1 MVPTA
6 REVSY
11 PSAEAEPCIALTSP
25 KLIFMQQAAFKKL
38 GSGTAEVMP
47 FSDMPKHWTGL
58 RFKVTSIVAGSF
70 VILFLMQ
77 YAAVRTILLQ
87 NFERLEEDRALVNA
101 ARLQNALADKVT
113 QLNNSVTDY
122 STWDESYN
130 FVEGRNPNFIDAQ
143 LYDSI
148 FASAKIN
155 TVAITNR
162 SGKFLAK
169 KGVDFYTEKKITL
182 PLEFLSY
189 ISFCAKHVD
198 TLQSQKMKGVV
209 PTSAGLML
217 VASHPIRNSNGE
229 GSIHAALGMG
239 RFFDSQMIAQLSTT
253 TQLPVKL
260 YSYHDPNLPP
270 EVKAVIRT
278 TLKDAETTAQ
288 VLNENS
294 IASYVRVNDVFGH
307 PALVLRAENERKIY
321 AQGLHSLNYYFWST
335 LLIGLAS
342 CAVVLV
348 LLERFIL
355 SRLGHLSQGV
365 RAIGHQ
371 GILSS
376 RVYVRGQDE
385 LTHLARTINY
395 TLDQLQLVQQALQ
408 SSEERYALAVIGAN
422 DGIWDWD
429 LLTNQV
435 YFSPRW
441 KMILGYADIEFEQSL
456 SVWFSHQHPQ
466 DLPEFKE
473 AIEAHLEGHSPYLE
487 HEHRMIRKDGTE
499 CWVMCR
505 GSVVRDSNGTPYRM
519 AGSLT
524 DISDRKAA
532 AQVLARQT
540 EELARSNQELEQFAY
555 IASHDLQEPLRKIEA
570 FGDRLKRKYDKTLD
584 EQGHDYLARM
594 QNAASRMR
602 TLIQDLLAFSRVTT
616 QSRGFSSIPL
626 ATLLQDVLGD
636 LEVRIQETNAQVT
649 VGSLPT
655 VEADALQMRQLFQNL
670 IGNALKFQQPGTSPI
685 VSIQCRE
692 ENSGDSD
699 PAPSCYCITVADNGI
714 GFDEKYL
721 DRIFKV
727 FQRLHGRNE
736 YEGTGIGLA
745 VCAKIVERHSGYLTA
760 QSTPGEGAT
769 FLIRLPVQQPR
780 SVQQSRIEGALTP

>member
-1 MVPTA
+1 MVLKA
-6 REVSY
+6 RQLPRS
-11 PSAEAEPCIALTSP
+11 SAETEPRLELMSP
-25 KLIFMQQAAFKKL
+25 KLIFMQQAALKSL

-47 FSDMPKHWTGL
+47 FSDTPKYWTGL

-70 VILFLMQ
+70 VVLFLTQ
-77 YAAVRTILLQ
+77 FAAVRTILLQ
-87 NFERLEEDRALVNA
+87 NFVRLEEDRALINA
-101 ARLQNALADKVT
+101 TRLQNALNSEMT
-113 QLNNSVTDY
+113 RLNDGALNY
-122 STWDESYN
+122 STWDETYR
-130 FVEGRNPNFIDAQ
+130 FVEGQNPNYVESQ
-143 LYDSI
+143 LYDSV
-148 FASAKIN
+148 FASSKIN
-155 TVAITNR
+155 SIAIANR
-162 SGKFLAK
+162 SGQLLVQ
-169 KGVDFYTEKKITL
+169 KGLDFYTLKTSSP
-182 PLEFLSY
+182 PLEFLKF
-189 ISFCAKHVD
+189 ISNS
-198 TLQSQKMKGVV
+198 TKGLDGSSHGKISGVMSSSV
-209 PTSAGLML
+209 GPML
-217 VASHPIRNSNGE
+217 VTIQPTLKSEGTGKGNGVL
-229 GSIHAALGMG
+229 SMG
-239 RFFDSQMIAQLSTT
+239 RFIDTQMLTQLSST

-260 YSYHDPNLPP
+260 YRYQDRNLPQ
-270 EVKAVIRT
+270 EIQRVIDT
-278 TLKDAETTAQ
+278 KLKSSAIAAQ
-288 VLNENS
+288 VSGEHT
-294 IASYVRVNDVFGH
+294 IASYVRINDVFNK
-307 PALVLRAENERKIY
+307 PALVLSVEEDRNIY

-365 RAIGHQ
+365 RVIGHQ

-376 RVYVRGQDE
+376 RVYLRGQDE
-385 LTHLARTINY
+385 LTHLAQTINY

-408 SSEERYALAVIGAN
+408 NSEERYALAVIGAN

-441 KMILGYADIEFEQSL
+441 NMILGYADLEFEQSL
-456 SVWFSHQHPQ
+456 SAWFSHQHPQ
-466 DLPEFKE
+466 DLPNFKE

-505 GSVVRDSNGTPYRM
+505 GSVVRDSQGTPYRM

-594 QNAASRMR
+594 QNAAGRMR

-616 QSRGFSSIPL
+616 QSRGFSSFPL

-670 IGNALKFQQPGTSPI
+670 IGNALKFQQPGVLPT
-685 VSIQCRE
+685 VSIQCSAE
-692 ENSGDSD
+692 HSDDSD
-699 PAPSCYCITVADNGI
+699 PARALYCITVSDNGI

-745 VCAKIVERHSGYLTA
+745 VCAKIVERHGGHLTA
-760 QSTPGEGAT
+760 QSAPGQGAT
-769 FLIRLPVQQPR
+769 FMIRLPVQQPR
-780 SVQQSRIEGALTP
+780 IEGALTP